1 MKKTYNFI
9 LAVIFS
15 LTIIVSSFS
24 LTVMSK
30 RLQLKTI
37 KKNEII
43 NEMYDET
50 KVDKDIIKKDLQ
62 DYINSNYKKTTYEN
76 KKYEKNINFFLVSN
90 YKRIIYVITI
100 ILIVITGC
108 LFNKTKKKHN
118 LYSIVFITSLILV
131 VFYGVTYITININI
145 VFNYLLNIYLH
156 FILIVA
162 DLFFILGVVN
172 KLKNSSTNC

>member
-1 MKKTYNFI
+1 MKKIYNFM

-24 LTVMSK
+24 LTVVSK

-37 KKNEII
+37 KSSEIVNEI
-43 NEMYDET
+43 YDET
-50 KVDKDIIKKDLQ
+50 KVDKDIIKKDLH
-62 DYINSNYKKTTYEN
+62 DYINSNYKKATYEN

-90 YKRIIYVITI
+90 YKSIIYVVTI
-100 ILIVITGC
+100 VLIVITGY

-118 LYSIVFITSLILV
+118 LYSVVLITSLILV
-131 VFYGVTYITININI
+131 IFYGVTYIAIDINI

-172 KLKNSSTNC
+172 KFKKHLN